1 MRPIALSIVLLA
13 FYVTEANAQSDS
25 VLTKALSD
33 PSSLLGR
40 ITADSNRTNDLPKVE
55 IRAIRLASSS
65 GGFMFGIVLGGF
77 AGHELGSRNCSGKS
91 CRETTADALLTG
103 AAIGGAA
110 GAGLGAAFLNLR
122 SVCAFDRRILRTL
135 IGAAVG
141 ASALYAAGGGL
152 EKRRGRSAFFTPIGA
167 IGGSLGTLG
176 PCWKMRF

>member
-1 MRPIALSIVLLA
+1 MRPLAVSLVLLA
-13 FYVTEANAQSDS
+13 FFAAPVEAQSDS
-25 VLTKALSD
+25 VLTRALSD

-40 ITADSNRTNDLPKVE
+40 VRADSNHTNDLPKVE

-77 AGHELGSRNCSGKS
+77 AGHELGNRNCTSN

-103 AAIGGAA
+103 AAIGGAI